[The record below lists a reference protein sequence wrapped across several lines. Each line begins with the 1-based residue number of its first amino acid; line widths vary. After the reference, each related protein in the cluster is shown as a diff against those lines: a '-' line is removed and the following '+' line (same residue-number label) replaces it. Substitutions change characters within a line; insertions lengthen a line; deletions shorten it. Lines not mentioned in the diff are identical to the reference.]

1 MKLYSFA
8 ETTLLVNG
16 RELTGFDNSDDSIA
30 MRRLEDSMGHVIG
43 NKGEMAAFVRASK
56 AGEILVK
63 LQQTSDDNRFLAT
76 LMAAAENGAFI
87 PVAVMFKDNLG
98 SDIITG
104 NRGYLRKPA
113 DMQRGTP
120 VGSQQWGIVVER
132 LDMLLGGGQDV

>member
-16 RELTGFDNSDDSIA
+16 REITGFDGSDDSIG

-56 AGEILVK
+56 AGEIVVK
-63 LQQTSDDNRFLAT
+63 LQQTSDDNLYFST
-76 LMAAAENGAFI
+76 LIAAAENGAFV
-87 PVAVMFKDNLG
+87 PVSVMFKDNLG
-98 SDIITG
+98 NDIITG
-104 NRGYLRKPA
+104 NRGYIRKPA

-120 VGSQQWGIVVER
+120 VGSQTWGLVVER
-132 LDMLLGGGQDV
+132 LDMLLGGGQTV